1 MGLWLVLRQL
11 DRSVGSLPV
20 TGSRASPSLKAAPS
34 GMVNAA
40 ADASVDASKTA
51 AALGRRCIAR
61 RVDCLENKRYKERT
75 KE

>member
-20 TGSRASPSLKAAPS
+20 AGSRASPSLMKAAPS

-40 ADASVDASKTA
+40 ADASVDASNTA
-51 AALGRRCIAR
+51 AALGRRCIGR
-61 RVDCLENKRYKERT
+61 RVDCLENKQI
-75 KE
+75 